1 MDSEIYKKTHKRIRE
16 LNQFDAEGSDPM
28 FDLTLGNAEA
38 WSFPVDTRFIDETGT
53 VISPVPTD
61 KGTLRVTADQL
72 AILGTNR
79 KIPASHLPS
88 YISYVE
94 TKDGTI
100 EDYDPSVAGDIS
112 KVYLDKTT
120 GTFYR
125 YIIKDNGTTGY
136 YPITNNLTMVDGA
149 GTVVTDARS
158 PSNPKDTRKIDIAL
172 SIEPQETYS
181 NVLGITDTNQLTHG
195 LSGVTADSYPTT
207 DPPQTVGFGSTIIV
221 PVFTVNSTGH
231 VTGATNAT
239 VTIPSTGI
247 DDNGTAG
254 LATVGTTVTSIGPTN
269 DPGHASA
276 GVSAVNHVHNAS
288 ALEITGF
295 PVGAGYKYDMSG
307 NVTIDFNQMLGS
319 TIATAVLP
327 NTAPTGGKYILKA
340 NSNQQARWVNTDD
353 FFVTTSISNATS
365 GVIDIDNTDSGILS
379 WSGLAANRLY
389 LLTLEIGYRI
399 VNPPVSGSPVN
410 LPTIDTISLRLNGA
424 NHTARSFNV
433 NSARCPVSTGMY
445 YEYFSIPFIP
455 TGTTVTLHMS
465 ADQGVFGISASG
477 RIVSVGL

>member
-38 WSFPVDTRFIDETGT
+38 WSFPVDTRFIDETGAA
-53 VISPVPTD
+53 ISPVPAD

-94 TKDGTI
+94 TKDDTI
-100 EDYDPSVAGDIS
+100 EDYDPSVDGDIS

-172 SIEPQETYS
+172 GTPLGTYP
-181 NVLGITDTNQLTHG
+181 NVLGITQTDQLVHG
-195 LSGVTADSYPTT
+195 LSGATAGSYPN
-207 DPPQTVGFGSTIIV
+207 DPPQTVGFGSTINV

-247 DDNGTAG
+247 DDNGTPG
-254 LATVGTTVTSIGPTN
+254 IATIGASATSIGASN
-269 DPGHASA
+269 SPGHASA
-276 GVSAVNHVHNAS
+276 GVSAVDHVHDA
-288 ALEITGF
+288 ADLVITNF
-295 PVGAGYKYDMSG
+295 PVGSPYTYDMSG

-365 GVIDIDNTDSGILS
+365 GVTDIDNTDRGILS
-379 WSGLAANRLY
+379 WSGLVANRLY

-410 LPTIDTISLRLNGA
+410 LPTIDTISLQLNGA
-424 NHTARSFNV
+424 NHTTRSFNV
-433 NSARCPVSTGMY
+433 NSARCPVSSGMY

>member
-28 FDLTLGNAEA
+28 FDLSLGNAEA
-38 WSFPVDTRFIDETGT
+38 WSFPVDTRFIDETGAA
-53 VISPVPTD
+53 ISPVPTD

-100 EDYDPSVAGDIS
+100 EDYDPSVDGDIS
-112 KVYLDKTT
+112 KVYLDKAT

-172 SIEPQETYS
+172 GTPLGTYS
-181 NVLGITDTNQLTHG
+181 NVLGITQTDQLVHG
-195 LSGVTADSYPTT
+195 LSGATAGSYPN
-207 DPPQTVGFGSTIIV
+207 DPPQTVGFGSTINV

-247 DDNGTAG
+247 DDNGTPG
-254 LATVGTTVTSIGPTN
+254 IATIGASATSIGASN
-269 DPGHASA
+269 SPGHASA
-276 GVSAVNHVHNAS
+276 GVSAVDHVHDA
-288 ALEITGF
+288 ADLVITNF
-295 PVGAGYKYDMSG
+295 PVGSPYTYDMSG

-353 FFVTTSISNATS
+353 FFVTTSISNATN
-365 GVIDIDNTDSGILS
+365 GVIDIGNSDSGILS
-379 WSGLAANRLY
+379 WSGLVANRLY

-399 VNPPVSGSPVN
+399 VNPPGSGSPVN

-424 NHTARSFNV
+424 NHTTRSFNV
-433 NSARCPVSTGMY
+433 NSARCPVSSGMY